1 MIVSVMFFLTCRLC
15 SKTIAKRTDS
25 LVDKTVESVAAIASF
40 GQALR
45 DKWKESTTV
54 NQKELEKKM
63 DENEASMKE
72 IKNAVK
78 DKVAYLT
85 RAATIQNIVASF
97 VLLLMILIWD
107 IVGYVKATKYSV
119 YNWYLFFP
127 LPVIMPVFF
136 GVSFI
141 IALTFAIAKCIF
153 KFSGVSFAEIASIT
167 LFTSLSVFF
176 LYHGFWFIL
185 MFGVFPDRIISKALF
200 LIPLYFPL
208 KLLLQYTS
216 KYIERFKKLVSELK
230 KEVAEKQQEEMPQD
244 KNLSLTFEEDGKP
257 QRVDVTKY
265 IAMKLKY
272 AWSLWKEEPS
282 KASTHFFK
290 QYILTETNV
299 AAMVFII
306 FFWILWIPL
315 LVALYFA
322 SDYLLI
328 VTDIRKDPIKLIAF
342 VIATSIIA
350 SRLAKIWKP
359 LDDKEEEKNKKKY
372 KARKGKAANETED
385 DSKRSQAKA
394 SPRKRPPPPPPKTM
408 SEQLAEATHDDDD
421 QHKIYESLSLSSTEA
436 TAGDYTLADAPND
449 NYEVASDTDDNNYA
463 LATASTLNDED

>member
-1 MIVSVMFFLTCRLC
+1 MLMIVSVMFFLTFRLC
-15 SKTIAKRTDS
+15 SKKIAKRTDS

-40 GQALR
+40 GQTLR

-54 NQKELEKKM
+54 NQKELEEKM

-72 IKNAVK
+72 IKTAVK

-85 RAATIQNIVASF
+85 HAATIQNIVAF
-97 VLLLMILIWD
+97 FVVLLIILIWD
-107 IVGYVKATKYSV
+107 IVGYVKATKYSA

-127 LPVIMPVFF
+127 LPIIMPVFF

-141 IALTFAIAKCIF
+141 IALTFAIAKCIC
-153 KFSGVSFAEIASIT
+153 KLSGVSFAEIISIT

-200 LIPLYFPL
+200 LIPLSFPL

-230 KEVAEKQQEEMPQD
+230 KEVAEKQQKEIPQD
-244 KNLSLTFEEDGKP
+244 KYLSLDGKP
-257 QRVDVTKY
+257 QCVDVTKY
-265 IAMKLKY
+265 IVMKLKY

-282 KASTHFFK
+282 KASMHFFK

-299 AAMVFII
+299 AAMVFTI
-306 FFWILWIPL
+306 FFCVLWIPL

-372 KARKGKAANETED
+372 KARTGEAANETED

-394 SPRKRPPPPPPKTM
+394 SPRKRSPPPPPKTT
-408 SEQLAEATHDDDD
+408 SEQLAEVAHDDD
-421 QHKIYESLSLSSTEA
+421 QHKIYEQERMKK
-436 TAGDYTLADAPND
+436 GR
-449 NYEVASDTDDNNYA
+449 VG
-463 LATASTLNDED
+463 ASTPT